1 MISKKTFEYL
11 DHLLIKNYSKK
22 FLVKDSKGS
31 NNLKQ
36 LKERFNYIVNLL
48 LKKDFKKDDRV
59 LIISSNRV
67 EVFLIQFAVSYIGG
81 VSSIVD
87 DNLKDKSY
95 EYIINDLKPKI
106 LFLSKKNNFVFLKKF
121 SSLKNIFFQNIN
133 FRQKDL
139 KKVKFKRSIKDLA
152 IIIYTSGT
160 TGSPKGIMCSH
171 ENIIFSMY
179 SIQNSLKYNSRDKIA
194 IFLPFSFDYGLYQV
208 YMALASESQVYIG
221 RLNDISFDYLNFL
234 KKNSITVLPL
244 VSQHLKILLIQLKK
258 NKIKLKI
265 RLITN
270 TGSELRHDLIKD
282 FLRLFGNVEVF
293 SMYGLTEC
301 KRVSILRSKEYLKK
315 YYTVGKPI
323 KGTNCWLIDKKGKKI
338 KKSGIKGELVV
349 KGPNV
354 TMGYLNDK
362 NLTKQKFKPNNILLT
377 GDICSLDNEG
387 YLYFYGRKDDIF
399 KYKDYRLSKKEI
411 EKNINEIKEINDSF
425 VYVSERFTNYTIF
438 IVTGL
443 KLETAIKK
451 IKDKLE
457 TYKFTEN
464 IQKIKNIK
472 RDQRGKIL
480 KNFVNKIIK

>member
-1 MISKKTFEYL
+1 
-11 DHLLIKNYSKK
+11 
-22 FLVKDSKGS
+22 
-31 NNLKQ
+31 
-36 LKERFNYIVNLL
+36 
-48 LKKDFKKDDRV
+48 
-59 LIISSNRV
+59 
-67 EVFLIQFAVSYIGG
+67 
-81 VSSIVD
+81 
-87 DNLKDKSY
+87 
-95 EYIINDLKPKI
+95 
-106 LFLSKKNNFVFLKKF
+106 
-121 SSLKNIFFQNIN
+121 
-133 FRQKDL
+133 
-139 KKVKFKRSIKDLA
+139 
-152 IIIYTSGT
+152 
-160 TGSPKGIMCSH
+160 MCSH

-221 RLNDISFDYLNFL
+221 RLNNISFDYLNFL

-377 GDICSLDNEG
+377 GDICSLDNKG